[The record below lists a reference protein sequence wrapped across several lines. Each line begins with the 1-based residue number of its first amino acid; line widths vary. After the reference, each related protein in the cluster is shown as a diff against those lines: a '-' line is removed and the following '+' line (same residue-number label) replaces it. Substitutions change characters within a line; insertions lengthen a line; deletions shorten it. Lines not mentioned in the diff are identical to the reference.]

1 MEGSE
6 EILRLLKILV
16 CDISAPLILIRHS
29 YAMKFMCA
37 VLSLFF
43 FSERTKEV
51 ATLDRVLV
59 LYYGV
64 KEAINHNAHL

>member
-43 FSERTKEV
+43 SERTKEV

-64 KEAINHNAHL
+64 KEAINHKAHL